1 MQKDLLS
8 KLPPPLQEKEE
19 QKKPSELFRQ
29 YCDTIL
35 EVLSSEKSISEP
47 LAKTLTEVQLIDA
60 SERDQVKTIT
70 CEPIKIR
77 ALMRAVD
84 IMIEKAVLPDIQ
96 LQRFMG
102 VLSLYDCFIDVVDE
116 LQEAGLFYQNLK

>member
-29 YCDTIL
+29 YYDTIL
-35 EVLSSEKSISEP
+35 EVLSIEKSISEP
-47 LAKTLTEVQLIDA
+47 LAKKLTEVQLIDA

-102 VLSLYDCFIDVVDE
+102 VLAPYVCFSHIIVE

>member
-1 MQKDLLS
+1 MPLSLL
-8 KLPPPLQEKEE
+8 EKEE
-19 QKKPSELFRQ
+19 QDKPSELFRQ
-29 YCDTIL
+29 YYDTIL

-47 LAKTLTEVQLIDA
+47 LAKTLTEVKLIDA
-60 SERDQVKTIT
+60 SERDQVNTIT
-70 CEPIKIR
+70 CELIKIR